1 MTSAEAVHIITQAKP
16 HLKKSGVA
24 LKDADRGKAAKE
36 WRTSSQYFLPTAGDK
51 LLERVDRRVQARAR
65 AQLGGAQ
72 FGAQLA
78 GQFGLTAPHL
88 RPSACST

>member
-65 AQLGGAQ
+65 G
-72 FGAQLA
+72 
-78 GQFGLTAPHL
+78 
-88 RPSACST
+88 SARNSSARNSSARNSV

>member
-65 AQLGGAQ
+65 ATRRAILRR
-72 FGAQLA
+72 AQLSA
-78 GQFGLTAPHL
+78 QFGLTAPPT
-88 RPSACST
+88 PSVGST

>member
-1 MTSAEAVHIITQAKP
+1 MTSAEAVHIIAQAKP

-51 LLERVDRRVQARAR
+51 LLERVDRRVQARA
-65 AQLGGAQ
+65 QLGAQ
-72 FGAQLA
+72 FFGA
-78 GQFGLTAPHL
+78 
-88 RPSACST
+88 RNSSARNSV

>member
-1 MTSAEAVHIITQAKP
+1 MTSAEAVYIITQAKP

-24 LKDADRGKAAKE
+24 LKDADRGTAKE

-65 AQLGGAQ
+65 GA
-72 FGAQLA
+72 ARNSA
-78 GQFGLTAPHL
+78 RNSL
-88 RPSACST
+88 RNSV

>member
-51 LLERVDRRVQARAR
+51 LLERVDRRVQARA
-65 AQLGGAQ
+65 QLGGAQ
-72 FGAQLA
+72 FGA
-78 GQFGLTAPHL
+78 
-88 RPSACST
+88 RNSSARNSRRNSV

>member
-1 MTSAEAVHIITQAKP
+1 LTSAEAVHIITQAKP

-72 FGAQLA
+72 FFGA
-78 GQFGLTAPHL
+78 
-88 RPSACST
+88 RNSV

>member
-1 MTSAEAVHIITQAKP
+1 M
-16 HLKKSGVA
+16 A

-65 AQLGGAQ
+65 AQLCAQ
-72 FGAQLA
+72 FGAQLGA
-78 GQFGLTAPHL
+78 QFCLTAPPT
-88 RPSACST
+88 PSVGST